1 MDEPYEYYLNS
12 IRNLTEKM
20 TPADYYYLSDRIWDF
35 QDRIEE
41 IKNR

>member
-12 IRNLTEKM
+12 IRDLTGKM
-20 TPADYYYLSDRIWDF
+20 TPADYFYLSDKIWDF
-35 QDRIEE
+35 QDRLQE